1 MNEYWEGCS
10 VSFFVDV
17 GLPYFTRSLERYT
30 AGFSLFS
37 QNNSCRPY
45 PDTTVITFYDW
56 LTAFEEADFEQW
68 RANLTDLA
76 KRLLDDDAAL
86 TIYKQHLVQMGYADP
101 LLAFE
106 MVELETSR
114 LRVTVTCQQYYMLG
128 RFVEVLGAICT
139 DHDSAKETVLKGL
152 YAALPAGKQ
161 LDNLIWVH
169 LGVQKAPGGTAV
181 PAQLGS
187 GNTAPAGGVVPAQL
201 GPGDTEPAGGVV
213 PAQLGPGDTEPAG
226 DVVPE
231 IAKRKSKRGRS
242 RYSDHD
248 RKQAIAEWDSIDH
261 KVDTTMLEDWL
272 EKKFGATGGQLN
284 VPKSTFHSW
293 RKL

>member
-106 MVELETSR
+106 MVELEASR

-139 DHDSAKETVLKGL
+139 DHESAKETVLDAL
-152 YAALPAGKQ
+152 HACLPAKQ
-161 LDNLIWVH
+161 FDEAAWFVFGVH
-169 LGVQKAPGGTAV
+169 LAM
-181 PAQLGS
+181 
-187 GNTAPAGGVVPAQL
+187 
-201 GPGDTEPAGGVV
+201 PGDTVV

-226 DVVPE
+226 DVVP
-231 IAKRKSKRGRS
+231 AQLGPGNTAPAGG
-242 RYSDHD
+242 DGPGPD
-248 RKQAIAEWDSIDH
+248 GGAAGPDAAEY
-261 KVDTTMLEDWL
+261 
-272 EKKFGATGGQLN
+272 
-284 VPKSTFHSW
+284 
-293 RKL
+293 RKLKRALLFKKIKDDNPQLSYQGVATRANRDHGSELDKEAQAHDVRNDYKKMGWEWERGPKIR

>member
-187 GNTAPAGGVVPAQL
+187 GNTAPAGGVVPAQ
-201 GPGDTEPAGGVV
+201 
-213 PAQLGPGDTEPAG
+213 
-226 DVVPE
+226 
-231 IAKRKSKRGRS
+231 
-242 RYSDHD
+242 
-248 RKQAIAEWDSIDH
+248 
-261 KVDTTMLEDWL
+261 
-272 EKKFGATGGQLN
+272 
-284 VPKSTFHSW
+284 
-293 RKL
+293 

>member
-139 DHDSAKETVLKGL
+139 DHESAKETVLDAL
-152 YAALPAGKQ
+152 HACLPAKQ
-161 LDNLIWVH
+161 FDKAAWFVFGVH
-169 LGVQKAPGGTAV
+169 LAMPGDT
-181 PAQLGS
+181 
-187 GNTAPAGGVVPAQL
+187 VVPAQL
-201 GPGDTEPAGGVV
+201 GPGDTEPAGDVV

>member
-161 LDNLIWVH
+161 LDNLIGVH

-187 GNTAPAGGVVPAQL
+187 GNTA
-201 GPGDTEPAGGVV
+201 PAGGVV